1 VISRPTTEQL
11 LLDCA
16 KELMRGVLPAVSDPP
31 AIIRIYMIEQVL
43 RSAAIRSA
51 NEIAWMR
58 EEIPAI
64 EAYGRAVHDA
74 VANEDL
80 TALLARVEQADEM
93 DLTLNAVA
101 ERYFRAGE
109 VLASALEVAVLSGLD
124 DLRQQGEQIVVARM
138 ARERDVMA
146 GWSPT
151 GR

>member
-1 VISRPTTEQL
+1 MISRPTTEQL

-64 EAYGRAVHDA
+64 EAYGQGARR

-80 TALLARVEQADEM
+80 SALLARVEQADEI

-124 DLRQQGEQIVVARM
+124 DLRQQGEQIVVARL

>member
-1 VISRPTTEQL
+1 MISRPTTDQL
-11 LLDCA
+11 LLDCV
-16 KELMRGVLPAVSDPP
+16 KELMQGVLPAVSDPP

-64 EAYGRAVHDA
+64 EAYGRAVLDT

-80 TALLARVEQADEM
+80 TVLLARLEQADES
-93 DLTLNAVA
+93 DLTLTAVA

-109 VLASALEVAVLSGLD
+109 VLSTALEVAVLCGLE
-124 DLRQQGEQIVVARM
+124 DLRQQGEQIVVTRM

>member
-1 VISRPTTEQL
+1 
-11 LLDCA
+11 
-16 KELMRGVLPAVSDPP
+16 
-31 AIIRIYMIEQVL
+31 MIEQVL

-80 TALLARVEQADEM
+80 TALLARVEQADEI

>member
-1 VISRPTTEQL
+1 MVSRPTTEQL
-11 LLDCA
+11 LLDCV
-16 KELMRGVLPAVSDPP
+16 KELMQGVLPFVSEAP

-58 EEIPAI
+58 EEVPAI
-64 EAYGRAVHDA
+64 EAYGRALHDA
-74 VANEDL
+74 VANEEL
-80 TALLARVEQADEM
+80 AALLTSLDEADEN

-109 VLASALEVAVLSGLD
+109 VLSTALEMAVLSGHD
-124 DLRQQGEQIVVARM
+124 ELREQGEQIVVARM
-138 ARERDVMA
+138 ARERVVMA

>member
-1 VISRPTTEQL
+1 MISRPTTAQM

-16 KELMRGVLPAVSDPP
+16 TELMQGVLPAVSDPP

-58 EEIPAI
+58 EEVPAI
-64 EAYGRAVHDA
+64 EAYGRAVHEA
-74 VANEDL
+74 IANEDL
-80 TALLARVEQADEM
+80 TDLLAQLEQADGT
-93 DLTLNAVA
+93 DLTLEAVA

-109 VLASALEVAVLSGLD
+109 VLSTALEVAVLADLD